1 MVSRI
6 IGTVFGSA
14 RLRLYVWLSL
24 ASQILIVVT
33 GGAVRLTASG
43 LGCPTWPKCTEDSW
57 DAVPEM
63 GIHGII
69 EFGNRLLTFVL
80 ILIALFTFVTV
91 KRLPLVERKGLVWT
105 SFALGLGIIVQAVIG
120 GITVLTGLNSWIVG
134 LHFVV
139 SGVLI
144 SIATVLVFNFY
155 GLQQRDQRSFERIG
169 VVGRALRIL
178 GWPIVVVGI
187 LSILFGIVVTG
198 AGPHAGDIDTPRNGF
213 DLEVWQHIH
222 SYPGYALLVLTL
234 FSLFAQFGATVK
246 HSGLATKALLWLSV
260 ASLAQAGIGILQSRM
275 GVPPLLVGLHMFGAA
290 VICSLLTLVALVVRF
305 GRK

>member
-1 MVSRI
+1 MFARI
-6 IGTVFGSA
+6 ISTVFGSS

-24 ASQILIVVT
+24 VSQILIVVT

-80 ILIALFTFVTV
+80 IIIALFTFITV
-91 KRLPLVERKGLVWT
+91 KRLDRSQRDGLVWT
-105 SFALGLGIIVQAVIG
+105 SFALGFGIIVQAVIG

-139 SGVLI
+139 SGILI
-144 SIATVLVFNFY
+144 AVATVLVFNFY
-155 GLQQRDQRSFERIG
+155 RLQMRDQRSFDRIG
-169 VVGRALRIL
+169 VVGAALRVL
-178 GWPIVVVGI
+178 GWPIILVGS

-198 AGPHAGDIDTPRNGF
+198 AGPHAGDIDTPRNGL

-222 SYPGYALLVLTL
+222 SYPGYALLTLTL
-234 FSLFAQFGATVK
+234 FALFAQFGATIK
-246 HSGLATKALLWLSV
+246 HSGLATRSLLWLSI
-260 ASLAQAGIGILQSRM
+260 AGLAQAGIGILQSRM

-290 VICSLLTLVALVVRF
+290 IIVALLTLVGLVVTF